1 MVKVRDPNTGEQ
13 IEIDVNM
20 DEFRSDRYEVERE
33 GYTLFVDVT
42 YGSVPSER
50 LYRESAWLKDAYV
63 KEGRTMADIAKQFAV
78 SPMTIHGWLVKHGIP
93 TRPRGRKS

>member
-33 GYTLFVDVT
+33 GYTLFLDVT
-42 YGSVPSER
+42 YGSVPS
-50 LYRESAWLKDAYV
+50 
-63 KEGRTMADIAKQFAV
+63 
-78 SPMTIHGWLVKHGIP
+78 
-93 TRPRGRKS
+93 

>member
-13 IEIDVNM
+13 IEIDVSM

-50 LYRESAWLKDAYV
+50 LYRDAAWLTGAYV
-63 KEGRTMADIAKQFAV
+63 TEGRTMADIARQFAV
-78 SPMTIHGWLVKHGIP
+78 SPMTIHGWLVKHDIP

>member
-50 LYRESAWLKDAYV
+50 LYRDRAWLKAAYV
-63 KEGRTMADIAKQFAV
+63 SEGRTMADIGKQFAV
-78 SPMTIHGWLVKHGIP
+78 SPMTIHGWLTKHEIP